1 MRIAGAVALVTGASS
16 GIGAATALALAR
28 AGARSVA
35 LLARG
40 ADALAAVAAQARGLG
55 ADARAFPVDLAD
67 LGAAERAAARAAAEL
82 GAPDVVVNNAG
93 SGRWLFTEET
103 TPAEAEAMIAV
114 PYLAAF
120 AVTRALLPA
129 MLARRSGCVVNV
141 TSPAAFC
148 PWPGATA
155 YTVARWAMRGFSEA
169 LSADLYRTGV
179 HVALI
184 VPGEVRSPYFE
195 HNPGSHERLPRI
207 ARRLYRTLEVEE
219 VAALVVRAV
228 RRERRTVV
236 APLLLRAT
244 LAAHRLLPRPVEWLV
259 RATGARRAGG

>member
-1 MRIAGAVALVTGASS
+1 MIDRILPMRGLEGKRVVVTGGNS
-16 GIGAATALALAR
+16 GIGAATVAR
-28 AGARSVA
+28 FREEGCEVFDLSRHPGDGGIVCDVGD
-35 LLARG
+35 L
-40 ADALAAVAAQARGLG
+40 DQVKAAFAQT
-55 ADARAFPVDLAD
+55 
-67 LGAAERAAARAAAEL
+67 